1 MVRSL
6 FAVICS
12 LMLAIP
18 AARALEDP
26 TRPPAGKGR
35 AADQIPVRQ
44 FTLSSVMIGEQ
55 RRMAVIDG
63 QPRQVGEVFDG
74 VRVRSI
80 SATGVELVVDGD
92 VRVLQLQALPGV
104 RSVQ

>member
-1 MVRSL
+1 VRIL
-6 FAVICS
+6 FAFVCS
-12 LMLAIP
+12 LVLAMP

-26 TRPPAGKGR
+26 TRPPAGKEP
-35 AADQIPVRQ
+35 AADRQPARQ

-63 QPRQVGEVFDG
+63 QPRKVGEVFDG

-80 SATGVELVVDGD
+80 SAAGVELVVDGD
-92 VRVLQLQALPGV
+92 VRVLQLQALPGI